1 VIANRGFSRLSAF
14 CSVWAANKS
23 MLICLGILSGALM
36 AAAQHNSIPPTL
48 HFGVSEDWS
57 HHHLVF
63 SNPGSFQDAETNGDV
78 ERWSEIVSSARYQQ
92 QQMRMLSR
100 GRVLV
105 AEPLAKYG
113 TALPVRTSAW
123 PHRLNAVWLSFI
135 PLGVAMM
142 GAGFRRRAA
151 WWLLLL
157 GGLLAIAGFVGCG
170 AGVMKSTTDGS
181 DPSSLTRDW
190 SMNLGSGAT
199 VGAGSYPAK
208 YSFNINS
215 ASCSSDYVAFNTGLA
230 GSASQPTVVAYNNAY
245 SGCGGTLP
253 QIFWQFNTA
262 YPQGSSTG
270 DGSKI
275 ITSAA
280 LSFDGTQL
288 AFVQSNSS
296 NVASLVLLKWA
307 SNSSL
312 VQMDTGSNNVTPANY
327 RSCAA
332 PCMTRLTLNGSPN
345 DTNSA
350 PYVDYS
356 TDTIYIGDDSG
367 KLHKF
372 TNVFLGTPAESGAPF
387 AAVSSAKLTSPI
399 FDSSSGKV
407 FLGDA
412 GGFLYS
418 VTSSSGT
425 VVKSAQLDSSAP
437 IVDPPIVDSTAG
449 KLYVF
454 VTESAAGSLGGGNH
468 NAVAQYSTGFGS
480 GANPAAYAVGNGS
493 GSSGAPLHAGAL
505 DDAYITSSNA
515 TGNLYVCFPANG
527 LVQISVSAGT
537 MSGTISSQLTV
548 AGTNAACSPASEIL
562 SVDAASTINEAG
574 GINASATSVTITSAA
589 GFNNNQYIEIDS
601 EKMLVTA
608 ISSNMLTI
616 TRAQLGTTAA
626 SHANGATVKNI
637 HDRVFLSVPASGSQ
651 TGCTGACVY
660 SFDVTNLALPS
671 SASDGLAVAGGTG
684 GIIVD
689 NVVTST
695 TGASQVYFSTLSNE
709 TCNGNGTTGS
719 GSGGCAVQASQKAL
733 N

>member
-1 VIANRGFSRLSAF
+1 VINNKGLLWLSAF
-14 CSVWAANKS
+14 CPGWAVNKN
-23 MLICLGILSGALM
+23 MLICLGILSGALA
-36 AAAQHNSIPPTL
+36 AAAQNNSIQPL
-48 HFGVSEDWS
+48 HFGLPEDWS

-63 SNPGSFQDAETNGDV
+63 SNPGSFQDAEANGNF
-78 ERWSEIVSSARYQQ
+78 ERWSEIVGSVRYQQ
-92 QQMRMLSR
+92 QQMSTLNR
-100 GRVLV
+100 GRLPV

-113 TALPVRTSAW
+113 TALPGRTSASS
-123 PHRLNAVWLSFI
+123 HRRLYAVWLSFI
-135 PLGVAMM
+135 PLGVAMI

-157 GGLLAIAGFVGCG
+157 GGLLAVTGLVGCG
-170 AGVMKSTTDGS
+170 ADIMANETGGPDAN
-181 DPSSLTRDW
+181 SLTRDW
-190 SMNLGSGAT
+190 SMNMGSGAT
-199 VGAGSYPAK
+199 VGAGGYPAK
-208 YSFNINS
+208 YSFNISS

-230 GSASQPTVVAYNNAY
+230 GGASQPTIMAYNDLY
-245 SGCGGTLP
+245 SGCGGAFP
-253 QIFWQFNTA
+253 QVFWQFNTA

-280 LSFDGTQL
+280 LSVDGTQV

-296 NVASLVLLKWA
+296 NVASLVLLKWS

-312 VQMDTGSNNVTPANY
+312 VQMNTGSNNVTPANY

-332 PCMTRLTLNGSPN
+332 PCMTLLTLFGSPN
-345 DTNSA
+345 NTNSA
-350 PYVDYS
+350 PYVDY
-356 TDTIYIGDDSG
+356 TDDTIYVGDDSG

-372 TNVFLGTPAESGAPF
+372 TNVFRGTPAESGAPF

-399 FDSSSGKV
+399 FDSSSAKV

-412 GGFLYS
+412 GGYLYS
-418 VTSSSGT
+418 VTSSGT
-425 VVKSAQLDSSAP
+425 VVRSAQLDSSAP
-437 IVDPPIVDSTAG
+437 IVDPPIVDSALG

-468 NAVAQYSTGFGS
+468 NAVAQYSTGFSS
-480 GANPAAYAVGNGS
+480 GANPAAYVVGNGS

-527 LVQISVSAGT
+527 LIQISVNSGT
-537 MSGTISSQLTV
+537 MSGTISNQLVV
-548 AGTNAACSPASEIL
+548 AGANAACSAASEIL

-574 GINASATSVTITSAA
+574 GINSSATSVTIASAA

-601 EKMLVTA
+601 EKMLVTS
-608 ISSNMLTI
+608 ISSNTLTI
-616 TRAQLGTTAA
+616 TRGQLGTTAA
-626 SHANGATVKNI
+626 PHANGAAVTNI
-637 HDRVFLSVPASGSQ
+637 HDRVFLSVPATGSQ
-651 TGCTGACVY
+651 TGCAGACVY

-671 SASDGLAVAGGTG
+671 SASDGLAAAGGTS

-689 NVVTST
+689 NVVIST
-695 TGASQVYFSTLSNE
+695 TGASQVYFSTLSNQ

-719 GSGGCAVQASQKAL
+719 GNGGCAVQASQKAL